1 MWPIGSQNIWRM
13 YLVIDILFGMNTKK
27 YNSKVVWGIVVILS
41 LTLFIRTIHTN
52 EVASEN
58 SQVLKIG
65 VVLPFTGRFASI
77 SEDIKNGLELAAKDS
92 QGKVEYVFEDSAGE
106 PQKGI
111 SGILNVIQN
120 QKVQVALSGSGST
133 VNIAMA
139 PVAEKF
145 KTPYF
150 AISSNSELMGK
161 NDYTFTVQPSVTREV
176 MRMSEFLRSTY
187 ADMNKV
193 AVVYDATSDT
203 LTTGSTLFAEDFS
216 RRGGKVVL
224 KEGYGKDIQYNSV
237 ATKVLSTKPE
247 MIYVLGAD
255 KVAGPI
261 VKAIRDLGYT
271 GKIAG
276 FSGIESDEFLKATKS
291 GAEGILI
298 TSVPFSCESSVVA
311 SEYCKEYT
319 SRFNRVP
326 QQYGAY
332 AYDVVMMLGELY
344 NSCVLKEGREMKE
357 CIADST
363 SKKSQ
368 SCTLTNSFGFSEA
381 GDLSISIP
389 ILIKKI
395 QGEKFIIVE

>member
-1 MWPIGSQNIWRM
+1 VIW
-13 YLVIDILFGMNTKK
+13 
-27 YNSKVVWGIVVILS
+27 SIVVILS

-52 EVASEN
+52 KVANEN

-65 VVLPFTGRFASI
+65 VILPFTGRFASI

-92 QGKVEYVFEDSAGE
+92 QGKVEYVFEDSVGE

-120 QKVQVALSGSGST
+120 QKVQVALSGPGST
-133 VNIAMA
+133 VNIAMS

-150 AISSNSELMGK
+150 AISATPELMGK
-161 NDYTFTVQPSVTREV
+161 DDYIFTVQPSVTREV
-176 MRMSEFLRSTY
+176 LKMSEFLRSTY

-216 RRGGKVVL
+216 RRGGEVVL

-237 ATKVLSTKPE
+237 ATKVLIRKPE
-247 MIYVLGAD
+247 IVYVLGVD

-261 VKAIRDLGYT
+261 VKAIIDLGYT

-291 GAEGILI
+291 GAEGILM
-298 TSVPFSCESSVVA
+298 TSVPFSCESSVVT

-344 NSCVLKEGREMKE
+344 NSCVLEEGRKMKE
-357 CIADST
+357 CITDST

-368 SCTLTNSFGFSEA
+368 SLTLTNSFGFSET

-395 QGEKFIIVE
+395 QGEKFVVVE